1 MVYFD
6 DRPKKFSLSNN
17 PTLKVYQDVPHK
29 RCSEPAKEPSF
40 KKPTLEVAVEDYK
53 FGCKEAFNYLY
64 NHYKSKIEYVA
75 NTYKDEDIVQE
86 LATVLLN
93 CAKKYEPGG
102 SSCFNTLFWHSAR
115 NHVRMY
121 RGRDNSL
128 KRKAPNGVVSMNA
141 MSNDGDM
148 TLENIIADENAKEQI
163 VDSEFITSLQQYIFP
178 KVDELDRKIIIYLS
192 QGYNIN
198 DISRDLHES
207 TNKIYVRIKRLRDN
221 TEAGR
226 ALRDLLHK
234 NIA

>member
-1 MVYFD
+1 
-6 DRPKKFSLSNN
+6 
-17 PTLKVYQDVPHK
+17 
-29 RCSEPAKEPSF
+29 
-40 KKPTLEVAVEDYK
+40 
-53 FGCKEAFNYLY
+53 
-64 NHYKSKIEYVA
+64 
-75 NTYKDEDIVQE
+75 
-86 LATVLLN
+86 
-93 CAKKYEPGG
+93 
-102 SSCFNTLFWHSAR
+102 
-115 NHVRMY
+115 MY